1 MAYVRT
7 HDTKATARGKVVKRY
22 EVVYRA
28 KVRTDD
34 GRTVTRLRQETHP
47 TKAAAEARAAELN
60 ARKHRRAVDPAEARK
75 RGNRTFGEWA
85 GDWLDSQRL
94 RQAGGYVKQN
104 TVDGYADLL
113 DRYVLPDFAD
123 EPIGS
128 IDVMAIDRYMARLSV
143 RKTRQGK
150 VMHPKTVKHAWHV
163 LSRVFEYAARKDAL
177 EVNPVLKSDYHD
189 NHKRGKKSATATKRF
204 DHHPL
209 SIDQLGDVSTALRGQ
224 SPASAHGQGEADSEP
239 LPEYPIYA
247 LMVEFLASTG
257 LRSAENA
264 GLEVR
269 DIRFTPALAG
279 QGVKGSVRVER
290 VKNRISGGIDPETGK
305 RRPGIWIEEPP
316 KSERSTR
323 TVPLPGWLAT
333 KMADYLAN
341 DHPRADEPTAPLW
354 PSRKN
359 GGGYRA
365 KGARYSVPLDWSA
378 PLYMETFADTIF
390 KPALRAAGLPVSET
404 VTIDGVRTEVEGV
417 RIHDLRHT
425 AAHTWLSAPN
435 ADIRVVSEWLG
446 HADYTVTLTV
456 YSDLIKG
463 ESAARENT
471 APEPKSVPKVVPI
484 AGRTG

>member
-1 MAYVRT
+1 LLY
-7 HDTKATARGKVVKRY
+7 GK
-22 EVVYRA
+22 
-28 KVRTDD
+28 
-34 GRTVTRLRQETHP
+34 P
-47 TKAAAEARAAELN
+47 
-60 ARKHRRAVDPAEARK
+60 
-75 RGNRTFGEWA
+75 
-85 GDWLDSQRL
+85 
-94 RQAGGYVKQN
+94 
-104 TVDGYADLL
+104 
-113 DRYVLPDFAD
+113 
-123 EPIGS
+123 
-128 IDVMAIDRYMARLSV
+128 
-143 RKTRQGK
+143 
-150 VMHPKTVKHAWHV
+150 MHAKTVKHAWHV

-177 EVNPVLKSDYHD
+177 EVNPILKTDYAD

-209 SIDQLGDVSTALRGQ
+209 SIDQLGDVSAALRGEL
-224 SPASAHGQGEADSEP
+224 PASAAQGQGDTDSQP

-269 DIRFTPALAG
+269 DILFRPALAG
-279 QGVKGSVRVER
+279 HGVKGSVRVER
-290 VKNRISGGIDPETGK
+290 VKNRTTGGIDPETKK
-305 RRPGIWIEEPP
+305 RRPGIWVSEPP

-323 TVPLPGWLAT
+323 TVPLPDWLAA

-341 DHPRADEPTAPLW
+341 DHPRANEPTAPLW

-365 KGARYSVPLDWSA
+365 KGVRYSVPLDWSA
-378 PLYMETFADTIF
+378 PVYMETFAETIF

-404 VTIDGVRTEVEGV
+404 VITDGHRTEVEGV

-425 AAHTWLSAPN
+425 AAHTWLSSPN

-456 YSDLIKG
+456 YSDLIRG
-463 ESAARENT
+463 ESSAVENT